1 MIIIVIDGDGDH
13 HHGDGDDDDGDEV
26 RIEMIKCKTISEKM
40 KMGRDSHHEK
50 HANTAVLLQ
59 IKKTLFS
66 HYFRSRTKLRCAP
79 LASRF
84 RFGNI
89 S

>member
-1 MIIIVIDGDGDH
+1 MIIIVIDGDS
-13 HHGDGDDDDGDEV
+13 DGDDDDGDEV

-59 IKKTLFS
+59 IKKL
-66 HYFRSRTKLRCAP
+66 YFHITFGHEPSYVVP
-79 LASRF
+79 LSLL
-84 RFGNI
+84 GLDL
-89 S
+89 